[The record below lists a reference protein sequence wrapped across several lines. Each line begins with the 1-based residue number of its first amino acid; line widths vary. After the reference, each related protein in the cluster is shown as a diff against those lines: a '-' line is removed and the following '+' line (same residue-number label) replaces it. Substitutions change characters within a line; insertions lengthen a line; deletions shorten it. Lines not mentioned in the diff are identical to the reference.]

1 MTYTSE
7 FMDLFSK
14 FMELFINAQ
23 RFMIQ
28 YIYIIFVKR
37 KYHNNRSK

>member
-1 MTYTSE
+1 
-7 FMDLFSK
+7 MDLFSSL
-14 FMELFINAQ
+14 MEPFINAQ
-23 RFMIQ
+23 GFMIQ